1 MLRVLGVIYQHE
13 TLQRKTR
20 VNSHCKSQGI
30 RCYLTHGILYSFAMS
45 NHALAFK
52 VLRLRPSDL
61 LNSDQKK
68 SHFNKDVSSTAQ
80 FRDHPLESGTS
91 VSENWIE
98 RKEKGQLGVG
108 GAQNFGTVYLG
119 QTLTVAVA
127 LCNQSDAEVNNVG
140 IRVRE
145 RAIIWPFNSNSII
158 LFPYQYKRDVL
169 LNEHT
174 SLHRFFPF
182 FFISQIE
189 IQSDHGKSIL
199 YDTMPTQGIPLLP
212 PGAHHEF
219 IVKHDVRDLG
229 PQTILCASAY
239 VTPAFPNEPKYSPQA
254 FKFNVLNPLIVR
266 TKHRALDSNT
276 VFLEATIE
284 NKTEDLML
292 LESVELAVASGYSSQ
307 NIISSSKNEGN
318 SDDISTYSSSSVI
331 GPLGEH
337 TINSAA
343 LLLHPGGGAAGYI
356 FKLSR
361 LWHQQQQQQQ
371 QQQVGTNSSG
381 ARSPTGASPRGTGDQ
396 DGSALGKLDIRW
408 KGALGDPARLQTQI
422 ITGNPRPHRELRLE
436 VIKLPDRIVVAEPFT
451 IEICVVSGVDRRL
464 GPLKISYHP
473 AWALKASSMSGPI
486 GNGSS
491 VITTREGV
499 GVGVEERASEEGIVL
514 DGLQSECINEVPPR
528 SRAHLTLSMLPR
540 LPGRQY
546 IQGLI
551 LTDERDGRV
560 FDTLAP
566 IEVWVGE

>member
-1 MLRVLGVIYQHE
+1 
-13 TLQRKTR
+13 
-20 VNSHCKSQGI
+20 
-30 RCYLTHGILYSFAMS
+30 MS
-45 NHALAFK
+45 NHALVFK

-140 IRVRE
+140 IR
-145 RAIIWPFNSNSII
+145 
-158 LFPYQYKRDVL
+158 
-169 LNEHT
+169 
-174 SLHRFFPF
+174 
-182 FFISQIE
+182 IE

-307 NIISSSKNEGN
+307 NIISSSENEGK

-408 KGALGDPARLQTQI
+408 KGTLGDPARLQTQI

-486 GNGSS
+486 RNGSS
-491 VITTREGV
+491 VITTREGA